1 MSLSNTR
8 RASLD
13 VLRTFALTRVFFWHA
28 TGYAVLT
35 WIAVLPALMYITG
48 IFLAVSYAKSPIF
61 ETLRKRFTRAIVPFW
76 FYGLTAILVMRLFG
90 AKQTLSLAQTLRWVL
105 PYAPVQGVEWTQG
118 WLSSPLWYVSAYL
131 WLLLASPLLYM
142 FLIRARLWA
151 CVGLGVLLGTIV
163 LALEYRYANFQWFVQ
178 DIAMYGFFLYAGMLV
193 TVKKVTFTRKF
204 LSLCAT
210 LSASAVLLLS
220 AVSDYTSATV
230 NDSHT
235 MHALVGITCISLFFM
250 FERGITIITKR
261 IQPLCAYVSG
271 RSMTIYLW
279 HSGVT
284 ALTILVVNAITHW
297 SGALNVISYCLLALG
312 ATMAVVYFTGCIE
325 TLASN
330 KKIKFKA
337 ASSTVCGFVVCAL
350 ALATVS
356 APLGAHASLSASGSL
371 EASILPPTPSQ
382 GPSATYTHDD
392 AYAEQFFKGDA
403 ATNEYAPTTSPA
415 DSGEVRKKYP
425 TTTTTTTPVAV
436 ADNSRKYPVYSSVT
450 ILPTETWENLAPD
463 ADSSVVSN
471 IEKVLSDS
479 LQGTDYSGVEV
490 LIVRPGI
497 TKLSIRS
504 DGSARS
510 KASLVN
516 ISSVTKSFTGSLVLR
531 AVAEGRLNL
540 DDRFGVLRV
549 APWFTTAQDV
559 TIGDILLHRSGIV
572 SYTDTTTYKENSAN
586 ITDWS
591 SALKST
597 SGYPLLF
604 TPGSTSSYS
613 STNYILLGLLLEQIY
628 GDSIERLIE
637 TKLLKPLD
645 LRDSTVIPSYPGNP
659 GTGTGNMTSSM
670 RDLVR
675 WTNARWRS
683 SEVLTESAT
692 NPKDIF
698 PYDALGYGQWGF
710 CPCLLNNNKISAYS
724 GVGISGGDITLRYY
738 RDMDAIVVLRMD
750 GGIWD
755 GVRESFVNKLI
766 ANMLVQL

>member
-1 MSLSNTR
+1 MSNTR

-13 VLRTFALTRVFFWHA
+13 VLRTFALARVFLWHA
-28 TGYAVLT
+28 TGYALLT
-35 WIAVLPALMYITG
+35 WIAVLPALMYVTG

-61 ETLRKRFTRAIVPFW
+61 ETLKKRFTRAIVPFW
-76 FYGLTAILVMRLFG
+76 FYGLTAIFVMRFFG
-90 AKQTLSLAQTLRWVL
+90 DRQTLSLAQTLRWML
-105 PYAPVQGVEWTQG
+105 PYGPVQGVEWTQG

-131 WLLLASPLLYM
+131 WLLLASPLLYA
-142 FLIRARLWA
+142 FLVRTRLRA
-151 CVGLGVLLGTIV
+151 CVGLGILLGTIV
-163 LALEYRYANFQWFVQ
+163 LTLEYRYANVPWFVQ
-178 DIAMYGFFLYAGMLV
+178 DVAMYGFFLYAGMLV
-193 TVKKVTFTRKF
+193 TIKKVTLTRKF
-204 LSLCAT
+204 LSLCAA
-210 LSASAVLLLS
+210 SAASAVLLLR
-220 AVSDYTSATV
+220 AVLEHTSATV

-250 FERGITIITKR
+250 FERGITNVTKR
-261 IQPLCAYVSG
+261 IQPLCTYVSG

-279 HSGVT
+279 HSGVI
-284 ALTILVVNAITHW
+284 ALTILVLDALTDW
-297 SGALNVISYCLLALG
+297 SGAVNVLAYCLLALG
-312 ATMAVVYFTGCIE
+312 ATMAVVYFTGCVE

-350 ALATVS
+350 VVSTVS
-356 APLGAHASLSASGSL
+356 VPLGASASLGADV
-371 EASILPPTPSQ
+371 LPPTPSQ
-382 GPSATYTHDD
+382 GPSSSYTYDATYD
-392 AYAEQFFKGDA
+392 EQFFKGDVT
-403 ATNEYAPTTSPA
+403 TNEYAPTTSPV
-415 DSGEVRKKYP
+415 DSGEVRKKHP
-425 TTTTTTTPVAV
+425 TTTTPVV
-436 ADNSRKYPVYSSVT
+436 VTDNSRKYPVYKGVT

-463 ADSSVVSN
+463 ADPNVVAR

-479 LQGTDYSGVEV
+479 LHDTNYSGVEI
-490 LIVRPGI
+490 LIVKPGI
-497 TKLSIRS
+497 AKFSIRS
-504 DGSARS
+504 TDSTRS
-510 KASLVN
+510 NSSLVN

-531 AVAEGRLNL
+531 AVAEGRVNL

-549 APWFTTAQDV
+549 SPWFTTAQDV
-559 TIGDILLHRSGIV
+559 TIGDMLLHRSGIV
-572 SYTDTTTYKENSAN
+572 SYTDTTTYKEDSAN
-586 ITDWS
+586 ITDWH

-645 LRDSTVIPSYPGNP
+645 LGDSTVIPSYPGYP

-683 SEVLTESAT
+683 SEVLTESVT
-692 NPKDIF
+692 SPKDIF

-710 CPCLLNNNKISAYS
+710 CPCLLNNNKISVYS

-738 RDMDAIVVLRMD
+738 REMDAIVVLRMD

-755 GVRESFVNKLI
+755 SGREAFVNKLI
-766 ANMLVQL
+766 ANMLVQM

>member
-13 VLRTFALTRVFFWHA
+13 VLRTFALTRVFLWHA
-28 TGYAVLT
+28 TGYAFLT

-61 ETLRKRFTRAIVPFW
+61 ETLKKRFARAIVPFW

-142 FLIRARLWA
+142 FLVRARLRA
-151 CVGLGVLLGTIV
+151 CVGLGILLGAIV
-163 LALEYRYANFQWFVQ
+163 LYLEYRYINDLWFMQ

-193 TVKKVTFTRKF
+193 TVKKVSLTQKI
-204 LSLCAT
+204 LSFCAT
-210 LSASAVLLLS
+210 MSASGVTLLLV
-220 AVSDYTSATV
+220 VSEHTSATV

-235 MHALVGITCISLFFM
+235 MHALVGIVCISLFFTL
-250 FERGITIITKR
+250 ERGITRVTKH
-261 IQPLCAYVSG
+261 IQPLCTYVSG

-284 ALTILVVNAITHW
+284 ALTILVLNAITDW
-297 SGALNVISYCLLALG
+297 PGAVNVLAYCVAALG
-312 ATMAVVYFTGCIE
+312 ATMAVVYFTGFVE

-330 KKIKFKA
+330 KKIRVKA

-356 APLGAHASLSASGSL
+356 VPLSASESL
-371 EASILPPTPSQ
+371 NTDILPPTPSQ
-382 GPSATYTHDD
+382 GPSSAYTHDA
-392 AYAEQFFKGDA
+392 AYDEQFFNGDA
-403 ATNEYAPTTSPA
+403 VTNESAPTTSPA
-415 DSGEVRKKYP
+415 PSGEVRKKYP
-425 TTTTTTTPVAV
+425 TTTTTTTTTTTPAVV
-436 ADNSRKYPVYSSVT
+436 ADNSRKYPVYNSVT
-450 ILPTETWENLAPD
+450 VLPTETWENLAPD
-463 ADSSVVSN
+463 ADYSVVAE

-490 LIVRPGI
+490 LIVRPGV
-497 TKLSIRS
+497 TKLSIKS
-504 DGSARS
+504 DGSSSS

-531 AVAEGRLNL
+531 AVAEGRVNL

-549 APWFTTAQDV
+549 APWFTMAQDV
-559 TIGDILLHRSGIV
+559 TIGDMLLHRSGIV
-572 SYTDTTTYKENSAN
+572 SYTETATYKENSTN

-637 TKLLKPLD
+637 VKLLKPLG
-645 LRDSTVIPSYPGNP
+645 LEDSAVIPSYPGNP

-675 WTNARWRS
+675 WTNARWRA

-692 NPKDIF
+692 SPKDIF

-710 CPCLLNNNKISAYS
+710 CPCSLSKNKISAYS

-750 GGIWD
+750 GGIWN
-755 GVRESFVNKLI
+755 GGRESFVNKLI
-766 ANMLVQL
+766 ANMLVRL